1 MCWRRRL
8 NAMLSAVLTDKKQR
22 KQIDVVWPNIY
33 MVLGW
38 IGVLQNIYDKL
49 RLKPARMSYT
59 EWTK

>member
-1 MCWRRRL
+1 
-8 NAMLSAVLTDKKQR
+8 MLSAVLTDKKQR